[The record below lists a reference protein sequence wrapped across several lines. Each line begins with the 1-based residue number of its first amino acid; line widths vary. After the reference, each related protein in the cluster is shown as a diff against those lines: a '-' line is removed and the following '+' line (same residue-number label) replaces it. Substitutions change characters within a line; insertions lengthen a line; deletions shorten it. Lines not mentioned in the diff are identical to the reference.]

1 MTSHAH
7 SHVHPSLLVR
17 SQSQVPPASKGS
29 RACGAWAPSVG
40 RGPTPHVSATAF
52 QASAPRPW
60 GGEAKAP
67 WGPPNLA
74 SFLCPAPSPHPAS
87 RAGATPASPWGARPS
102 SPTPTFCKRG
112 GECVLTAEHQ
122 NMRGEARRTAR
133 RSGQTLRGSS
143 RRQHPLLVRPD
154 PAGGNLKTVDL
165 NSTSIP
171 WT

>member
-1 MTSHAH
+1 MHTVTCTHHSWLEASHR
-7 SHVHPSLLVR
+7 SLPHPR
-17 SQSQVPPASKGS
+17 GAG
-29 RACGAWAPSVG
+29 RAG
-40 RGPTPHVSATAF
+40 RGRPVWGVGPPHMCLPQPSRRQSPTA
-52 QASAPRPW
+52 W

-74 SFLCPAPSPHPAS
+74 SLLCPAPSPHPAS

-122 NMRGEARRTAR
+122 NMRGEARRTVR

>member
-1 MTSHAH
+1 MHTVTCTHH
-7 SHVHPSLLVR
+7 SWLKPVTGPSRIQGEQGVR
-17 SQSQVPPASKGS
+17 GVGAW
-29 RACGAWAPSVG
+29 CGAWAH
-40 RGPTPHVSATAF
+40 PTCVCHSLPGVR
-52 QASAPRPW
+52 APRPW

-74 SFLCPAPSPHPAS
+74 SLLCPAPSPHPAS

-122 NMRGEARRTAR
+122 NMGGEARRTAR